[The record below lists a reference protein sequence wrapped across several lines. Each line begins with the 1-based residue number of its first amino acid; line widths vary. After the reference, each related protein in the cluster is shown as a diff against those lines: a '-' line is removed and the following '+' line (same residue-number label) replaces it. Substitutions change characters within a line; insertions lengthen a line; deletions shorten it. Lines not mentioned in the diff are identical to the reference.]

1 MLTKLAV
8 ACFVVAMCGG
18 TSRASAQTMS
28 DALGFLLTNRTIV
41 TDDFLRDAQA
51 ARAASD
57 AISQLFRID
66 LSTLPV
72 STSSGG
78 FTYRF
83 DKSLGLSVR
92 SADTFDPFFTRRALT
107 AGRRQFTVGV
117 SYQQSAFRTIDG
129 RALEDGTLI
138 STASRIHGDT
148 GFFDVE
154 TVTMRL
160 RVDTATVVT
169 TAGITDRF
177 EAGAALPLVRVT
189 LDGQRFDTYRGRET
203 LQATASAATSGAG
216 DALIYAKYEVLR
228 DDATGVAVGAEARLP
243 TGSAPNLLGSGK
255 VSVGPLLIASRRGER
270 TSVHANVGYA
280 AGGFGNSF
288 DYRGAAEYAASGRLT
303 LIGEVVG
310 HRIADVGRLTEIVEA
325 HPTLA
330 NIDTVRLTS
339 TSQPISRVVAVAG
352 MKWNFRST
360 WLLSANVLRP
370 LTNSGL
376 NASWTPTVTLDH
388 SFGQ

>member
-1 MLTKLAV
+1 MTKPAAACLILAI
-8 ACFVVAMCGG
+8 CGG
-18 TSRASAQTMS
+18 AGRASAQTMS
-28 DALGFLLTNRTIV
+28 DAVGFLLTNRTIA

-57 AISQLFRID
+57 AVSQLFQID

-83 DKSLGLSVR
+83 DRSLGLSVR
-92 SADTFDPFFTRRALT
+92 SADTFDPFFTKRALT
-107 AGRRQFTVGV
+107 AGRRQLTVGIT
-117 SYQQSAFRTIDG
+117 YQQSAFRTIDG

-160 RVDTATVVT
+160 RADTATVVA
-169 TAGITDRF
+169 TAGITDRL
-177 EAGAALPLVRVT
+177 EAGAALPMVRIT
-189 LDGQRFDTYRGRET
+189 LDGQRLDTYRGRET
-203 LQATASAATSGAG
+203 LQATASATSSGPG
-216 DALIYAKYEVLR
+216 DALVYTKYELR
-228 DDATGVAVGAEARLP
+228 RDAATGVAIGAEARLP
-243 TGSAPNLLGSGK
+243 TGSARNLRGSGK
-255 VSVGPLLIASRRGER
+255 ISAGPLLIASLGGER

-280 AGGFGNSF
+280 AGGLGNSF
-288 DYRGAAEYAASGRLT
+288 DYSGAAEYAASGRLT
-303 LIGEVVG
+303 LIGEVIG
-310 HRIADVGRLTEIVEA
+310 HRIADVGRLTEIAEA

-330 NIDTVRLTS
+330 NIDTVRLSS
-339 TSQPISRVVAVAG
+339 TNQPISRVVAVAG

-370 LTNSGL
+370 LTDSGL
-376 NASWTPTVTLDH
+376 NAAWTPTITLDH